1 MSLDGAAFSP
11 KEFGLAI
18 QTEGTIGTKLVSGMN
33 RMNVDSVEMPSFN
46 LTQVLEARSG
56 SSGRLTDTEDVFIDD
71 KGTVKEISF
80 SGILDTV
87 TASLLLPN
95 VLTTA
100 LDTSSNIIT
109 VPITYSATELE
120 TGAASGIHKSFTVAI
135 LSPST
140 GSNRMMIFKGCVVS
154 QLTITGDMTNESGR
168 LRYSCTMRSGY
179 KAEYNST
186 ATVSTDYGGTF
197 YSLASLAGAK
207 TIAGAA
213 NSVIQSFSLNIEN
226 PAEFVGQS
234 NTDGDPEAI
243 VRSIP
248 ELAITLDATVK
259 YDNNTAGLMN
269 TMQSKNVNSSTN
281 SLQMGTLL
289 CTHATLLNSSTS
301 FGFEA
306 PHGQITSV
314 GFNEANAMMIDVSSK
329 FVANP
334 KTAAD
339 TDNTTFFAIHI

>member
-18 QTEGTIGTKLVSGMN
+18 KAESTIGSKVVTGMT

-56 SSGRLTDTEDVFIDD
+56 SSGRLTHTEDVFIDD

-80 SGILDTV
+80 SGVFDTV
-87 TASLLLPN
+87 TANIILQN
-95 VLTTA
+95 ALTTEK
-100 LDTSSNIIT
+100 DSSSNIIT
-109 VPITYSATELE
+109 VPITYSATELQ
-120 TGAASGIHKSFTVAI
+120 TGASSGVNKSFTVAI

-140 GSNRMMIFKGCVVS
+140 GSNRMMVFKGCVVS

-168 LRYSCTMRSGY
+168 LRYSCTMRTGY

-186 ATVSTDYGGTF
+186 ATAGTDYGSTF
-197 YSLASLAGAK
+197 YSLATLSGAK

-213 NSVIQSFSLNIEN
+213 DSVIQSFSLNIEN
-226 PAEFVGQS
+226 PAEFVGQHNS
-234 NTDGDPEAI
+234 DGDPEAI

-259 YDNNTAGLMN
+259 YDDNTAGLMN
-269 TMQSKNVNSSTN
+269 TMQSKNVNSGTN

-289 CTHATLLNSSTS
+289 CTHDALTNGSTS

-334 KTAAD
+334 VTGAR
-339 TDNTTFFAIHI
+339 TEHTTFFAIHI

>member
-120 TGAASGIHKSFTVAI
+120 TG
-135 LSPST
+135 
-140 GSNRMMIFKGCVVS
+140 FKGCVVS
-154 QLTITGDMTNESGR
+154 QLTITGYMTNESGR

-259 YDNNTAGLMN
+259 YDDNTAGLMN